1 MADLT
6 LTSATRK
13 DGVVTLTG
21 DAFTK
26 TTTKVYVD
34 DTETPF
40 TWLSETQITVDS
52 ADGTTVE
59 VTKGDVTTPAISIE
73 EAPMGDPE
81 NPEVPTE
88 PAPGEP
94 NPLTTGLTADE
105 YKTEQAKVEPA
116 VDPAEKPIEPGQ
128 PYPTGSPKNDPE
140 EDFFAAHG
148 FYREKAEE

>member
-13 DGVVTLTG
+13 DGIVTLTG

-26 TTTKVYVD
+26 TTTKVYIDDVD
-34 DTETPF
+34 TPF
-40 TWLSETQITVDS
+40 TWLSETQISVDN
-52 ADGTTVE
+52 AAGREAE
-59 VTKGDVTTPAISIE
+59 VTKGDVTTAVVTIE
-73 EAPMGDPE
+73 EAPMADPE
-81 NPEVPTE
+81 APAAPETPV
-88 PAPGEP
+88 EP
-94 NPLTTGLTADE
+94 NPLTAGLAADE

-116 VDPAEKPIEPGQ
+116 ADPAEKPIEPGQ

-148 FYREKAEE
+148 FRREKAKE